1 MRQKPVPPAAAAG
14 RLGVVVVGA
23 GSLSTSLIAG
33 VLAVRRGLGKPI
45 GALTQLGYVAGP
57 HERPAPVPVGR
68 AVPLSSLDDL
78 VFGVWDILPDS
89 VYRAA
94 VKARVLDEALLEPL
108 KDELES
114 IRPWRGIFDPRYV
127 HRIEA
132 THCRPRQGH
141 LANVAEIEKDI
152 ASFRKNSGIARL
164 VLLNAASTE
173 VYQPVEDI
181 HSELKRFER
190 ALAADDPRI
199 SPAMLYSYAALRQRI
214 PVVNCTPSHAVD
226 IPALVQMAEEMKV
239 PVAGR
244 DLKTGQTLL
253 KTVLA
258 PGFKARALGVAGW
271 YSTNILGNRDGEV
284 LDDPQALKSK
294 EESKMA
300 ALKAILDPE
309 LFPDLYGDLIHRVR
323 IDYYPPRGDNK
334 EAWDNIDLV
343 GWLGYPMQIKINFLC
358 RDSILAAPL
367 ALDLVLLADL
377 AARAG
382 QRGAQD
388 WLSLY
393 FKNPTVSNGRQVHE
407 LFAQRQMWENEI
419 RRMAGWTVNGR
430 SAT

>member
-1 MRQKPVPPAAAAG
+1 MRQKPVPPAAATG

-23 GSLSTSLIAG
+23 GSLSTSFIAG

-45 GALTQLGYVAGP
+45 GALTQLGYVSGP
-57 HERPAPVPVGR
+57 HERPAPVPIGK
-68 AVPLSSLDDL
+68 AVPLASLNDL
-78 VFGVWDILPDS
+78 AFGVWDILPDS
-89 VYRAA
+89 VYKAA
-94 VKARVLDEALLEPL
+94 SKARVLDESLLEPL
-108 KDELES
+108 KSELDA

-132 THCRPRQGH
+132 THSLPRQGH
-141 LANVAEIEKDI
+141 LASVAAVEKDML
-152 ASFRKNSGIARL
+152 AFKESAGIARL

-181 HSELKRFER
+181 HTDLKRFEK
-190 ALAADDPRI
+190 ALASDDVRI

-226 IPALVQMAEEMKV
+226 IPALMQLAEEMNV

-258 PGFKARALGVAGW
+258 PGFKARALGVSGW

-284 LDDPQALKSK
+284 LDDPQCLKSK

-300 ALKAILDPE
+300 ALKEILDPD
-309 LFPDLYGDLIHRVR
+309 LFPDLYGELVHRVR

-343 GWLGYPMQIKINFLC
+343 GWLGYPMQIKVNFLC

-377 AARAG
+377 AARSG
-382 QRGAQD
+382 QRGALD

-393 FKNPTVSNGRQVHE
+393 FKNPTVRNGRQVHE
-407 LFAQRQMWENEI
+407 LFAQRQMWESEI
-419 RRMAGWTVNGR
+419 RRLAGFTVNGR
-430 SAT
+430 PA